1 MKSPAPASPRRIRLF
16 LAEATLVNCELME
29 RALRHELRGT
39 QFSVTAC
46 AVASSEVL
54 KLLKKQMPNVA
65 LISANL
71 PDGPLTGFHVLLS
84 LRVMWPKTRIVMLV
98 DQPTQ
103 ELVVDTFRYGAHGL
117 FRRNA
122 SFKALCRCVR
132 AVAAGQIWVNSEEL
146 GHLLE
151 AFTAATPLR
160 IVNANG
166 APILSPREEAIVG
179 LITQSLTNRQIATAL
194 ELSEHTVR
202 NYIYHIYNKLGV
214 SNRVE
219 LAVNRVST
227 PHAAQ
232 TLDALSVE
240 RVS

>member
-1 MKSPAPASPRRIRLF
+1 
-16 LAEATLVNCELME
+16 ME
-29 RALRHELRGT
+29 RALRDELRGD

-54 KLLKKQMPNVA
+54 KLLKKQMPNVT
-65 LISANL
+65 LISTNL
-71 PDGPLTGFHVLLS
+71 PDGPLTGLLVLKS

-103 ELVVDTFRYGAHGL
+103 ELVVDMFRYGAHGL
-117 FRRNA
+117 FRRNE
-122 SFKALCRCVR
+122 SFKALCRCVH
-132 AVAAGQIWVNSEEL
+132 AVAAGQIWINSKEL

-166 APILSPREEAIVG
+166 APTLSPREEAIVG
-179 LITQSLTNRQIATAL
+179 LITQGLTNRQIATAL

-219 LAVNRVST
+219 LVVNRVSA
-227 PHAAQ
+227 PRAAQ
-232 TLDALSVE
+232 TLDALSVAK
-240 RVS
+240 VS